1 MCQNEWQMSNKDN
14 ANRSGESLEMRAHH
28 NASRLE
34 AMGELTKKGNRRWHH
49 LLRDQNKT
57 NVAERI
63 ITALVKTGKPEM
75 VWDTSA
81 LDMCSARWW
90 LDTRAKE
97 DIQGAAGEQ
106 WLPTKDDN
114 QEVQSHGNER
124 RKVPR
129 SSYQQCLMLLKK
141 DSEEKFSHR
150 KKASPSA
157 KAGQKA
163 QAMCR
168 WKRVSKIPSTRQ
180 WFNFSPRV
188 IWLIT
193 TPDDNKLDDFT
204 STLKADLFGKCLWGP
219 TERIIKR
226 RKIVIN
232 KRKRGH
238 TFPNYRIP
246 KLLAVANS
254 F

>member
-1 MCQNEWQMSNKDN
+1 MYIHSCWKRFKNSSLGEEMSPIKQFKSLSVSEWMTNEQQRQCKQKWRKSG
-14 ANRSGESLEMRAHH
+14 GESPPQCLQAGGH
-28 NASRLE
+28 
-34 AMGELTKKGNRRWHH
+34 GELTKKGNRHWHH

-75 VWDTSA
+75 VWDNSA
-81 LDMCSARWW
+81 LDMCSACWW
-90 LDTRAKE
+90 LDTRVKE
-97 DIQGAAGEQ
+97 DIQWAAGEQ

-157 KAGQKA
+157 KASQKA
-163 QAMCR
+163 QAMRR
-168 WKRVSKIPSTRQ
+168 WK
-180 WFNFSPRV
+180 
-188 IWLIT
+188 
-193 TPDDNKLDDFT
+193 
-204 STLKADLFGKCLWGP
+204 
-219 TERIIKR
+219 
-226 RKIVIN
+226 
-232 KRKRGH
+232 
-238 TFPNYRIP
+238 
-246 KLLAVANS
+246 S